1 MYAVVNHLQFNKPVD
16 DFKDIVQND
25 GMPFLSTHAGF
36 IGFHFIKV
44 DEFNAIVLIIWEDAT
59 SAQAGAKSFGPTWF
73 ATNFKPFLVGAE
85 NRSAGEIIVS
95 TFKK

>member
-25 GMPFLSTHAGF
+25 GIPILSKHKGF
-36 IGFHFIKV
+36 IDFHFIKV
-44 DEFNAIVLIIWEDAT
+44 DANNAIVLIFWEDAA
-59 SAQAGAKSFGPTWF
+59 SAMAGAKSFGPTWF

-85 NRSAGEIIVS
+85 NRSTGEIIAS
-95 TFKK
+95 AQIK